1 MIRGGYIYIITNKNK
16 TTLYVGVTSN
26 LRQRIYEHKI
36 GKYKNSFS
44 KRYNLKY
51 LIYYECFSY
60 IEEAIH
66 REKQLK
72 AGNRQRKLDLIN
84 DFNPEWGDLYE
95 GLEVD

>member
-1 MIRGGYIYIITNKNK
+1 MVRGGYIYIITNKNR

-26 LRQRIYEHKI
+26 LRQRTYEHKT
-36 GKYKNSFS
+36 GVHKQSFS

-51 LIYYECFSY
+51 LVYYEGFSN

-72 AGNRQRKLDLIN
+72 SGNRQRKLDLI
-84 DFNPEWGDLYE
+84 DGFNPEWIDLYD
-95 GLEVD
+95 GLEVE